1 MVKNAYK
8 PNGFNMSR
16 YFKFAKNEKDWNE
29 LNIPKEKQIQD
40 FYGRRSPML
49 QEEMPNDDETK
60 INQIWQA
67 FIEMISLMYPHYPPV
82 N

>member
-1 MVKNAYK
+1 
-8 PNGFNMSR
+8 
-16 YFKFAKNEKDWNE
+16 
-29 LNIPKEKQIQD
+29 
-40 FYGRRSPML
+40 ML

-67 FIEMISLMYPHYPPV
+67 FIEMISLIYPHYTPV